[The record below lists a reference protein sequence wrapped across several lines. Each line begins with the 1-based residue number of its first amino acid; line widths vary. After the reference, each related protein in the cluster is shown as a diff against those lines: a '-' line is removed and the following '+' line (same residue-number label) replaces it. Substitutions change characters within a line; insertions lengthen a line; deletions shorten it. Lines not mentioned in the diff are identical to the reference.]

1 MSNLTILVASKG
13 KNVELGEMIKKSATE
28 KGFNADVINL
38 IDLGLPLYSSIE
50 EEKGI
55 PEKAIS
61 LTKTLSEAKAM
72 VVVSPEYNGSMAPA
86 VNNAI
91 AWISRSTEDWREAFN
106 GKPTIIATH
115 SGGGG
120 AHVLM
125 ALRQQLSYLGA
136 NVIGRQLLT
145 NYGKELNIESLES
158 CLDQVK

>member
-1 MSNLTILVASKG
+1 MKLVVLVASKG
-13 KNVELGEMIKKSATE
+13 KNAELGDVVKKTADA
-28 KGFNADVINL
+28 KGFSAEIINL
-38 IDLGLPLYSSIE
+38 VDLNLPLYSSVE

-55 PEKAIS
+55 PEKALE
-61 LTKTLSEAKAM
+61 LTNKLTEAKAM
-72 VVVSPEYNGSMAPA
+72 VVISPEYNGSMAPTI
-86 VNNAI
+86 NNSI
-91 AWISRSTEDWREAFN
+91 AWISRSTEDWRGAFN
-106 GKPTIIATH
+106 GKPAIIATH

-125 ALRQQLSYLGA
+125 AMRQQLSYLGS